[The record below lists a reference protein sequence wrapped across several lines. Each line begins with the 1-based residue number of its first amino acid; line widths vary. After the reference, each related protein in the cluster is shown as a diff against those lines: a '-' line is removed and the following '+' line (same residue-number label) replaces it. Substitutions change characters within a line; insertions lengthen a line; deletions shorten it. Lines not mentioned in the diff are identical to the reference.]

1 MIEKYM
7 ENKFDDNMNININN
21 YPEIKDKYETG
32 YQETE
37 GRSIEDM
44 DDLIMI
50 LIDKTLKYYNK
61 KFELNDLNRYL
72 NQIFVKN

>member
-1 MIEKYM
+1 M

-72 NQIFVKN
+72 N